1 MRAELDND
9 TAVRRRAIDAL
20 MDCYVAW
27 REACYAVDLAYQ
39 RWAEAPPDQNG
50 SFYSGYVAALDREE
64 QASLMYAEHISRFT
78 PERPR
83 ERRPSGTVVGL
94 PRVRWHRSA

>member
-9 TAVRRRAIDAL
+9 TAVRRRAIDDL
-20 MDCYVAW
+20 MDRYVAW

-39 RWAEAPPDQNG
+39 RWAGATPDENG

-64 QASLMYAEHISRFT
+64 QASLTYGDHISRFT

-83 ERRPSGTVVGL
+83 ERRTSRTVVGL
-94 PRVRWHRSA
+94 PRARWRRSA

>member
-9 TAVRRRAIDAL
+9 TAVRRRAIDDL

-39 RWAEAPPDQNG
+39 RWAEATPDESG

-64 QASLMYAEHISRFT
+64 QASLIYADHISRFT
-78 PERPR
+78 PDRPHEQR
-83 ERRPSGTVVGL
+83 SGRTVVGL
-94 PRVRWHRSA
+94 PHVGWPRRP

>member
-9 TAVRRRAIDAL
+9 TAVRRRAIDDL

-39 RWAEAPPDQNG
+39 RWAEATPEQSG

-64 QASLMYAEHISRFT
+64 QASLVYADHISRFT
-78 PERPR
+78 PDRPR
-83 ERRPSGTVVGL
+83 GRRFSRTLVGL
-94 PRVRWHRSA
+94 PRVRWLRSA

>member
-9 TAVRRRAIDAL
+9 TAVRRRAIDDL
-20 MDCYVAW
+20 MDRYVAW

-39 RWAEAPPDQNG
+39 RWAGATPDQSG

-64 QASLMYAEHISRFT
+64 QASLTYADHISRFT
-78 PERPR
+78 PDRRR
-83 ERRPSGTVVGL
+83 ERRSNRTVIRL
-94 PRVRWHRSA
+94 PRVRWPRST